1 MSFWEYPKPAQ
12 LHKMIKEL
20 NIAFAKND
28 IGVKIDANKWSIE
41 VVKDKSGKWKKGFI
55 GNDYGDEWDWDQDEF
70 GTAPGEYSDGPD
82 QSDYTNAII
91 PMAKFAG
98 SAKRSASD
106 KGKAHLMSP
115 LMKKMDGVRNQ
126 KLKAMKKAR
135 MKKGNTSAKN
145 KAMATKYKF
154 SEIVKEFEND

>member
-70 GTAPGEYSDGPD
+70 VTAPGEYSDGPD

-126 KLKAMKKAR
+126 KLKAMNKAR